1 MRISDWSSDVC
12 SSDLVAQYYA
22 LDDGVGITG
31 AIEGKA
37 SIWAEAIEPVA
48 RDVRTL
54 ATYKDAGGW
63 LDGTPAIV
71 TRKVGRVSLTYDG
84 AWLDPDAMGKLSAT
98 LPAPAPVEP
107 LLAETQ
113 PHFALPQRTG
123 PGPAGSF
130 PF

>member
-12 SSDLVAQYYA
+12 SSDLRVAQYYA

-63 LDGTPAIV
+63 LDGKPAIV
-71 TRKVGRVSLTYDG
+71 TRKVGRGSITYVG
-84 AWLDPDAMGKLSAT
+84 AWLEPDAMAKLAAS
-98 LPAPAPVEP
+98 
-107 LLAETQ
+107 LLADAKEIGRA
-113 PHFALPQRTG
+113 HV
-123 PGPAGSF
+123 
-130 PF
+130 

>member
-12 SSDLVAQYYA
+12 SSDLRVAQYYA

-63 LDGTPAIV
+63 LDGKPAIV
-71 TRKVGRVSLTYDG
+71 TRKVGGGSTTYVGTSSEERRV
-84 AWLDPDAMGKLSAT
+84 GKEGGGTCKYRRS
-98 LPAPAPVEP
+98 P
-107 LLAETQ
+107 
-113 PHFALPQRTG
+113 
-123 PGPAGSF
+123 
-130 PF
+130 